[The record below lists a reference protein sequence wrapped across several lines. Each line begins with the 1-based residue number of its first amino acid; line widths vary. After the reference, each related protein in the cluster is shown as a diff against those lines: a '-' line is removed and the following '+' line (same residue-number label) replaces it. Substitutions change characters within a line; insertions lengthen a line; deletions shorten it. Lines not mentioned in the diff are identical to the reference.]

1 MSKINPREISIVHF
15 PSLSLRVSPKQKAE
29 VVELLKRSTDE
40 ITLAIGDGANDV
52 GMIQTAH
59 VGVGIMGREGVQAAC
74 ASDYT
79 IGQFRFLTKL
89 LFVHGVWNYRRLCKV
104 LLYSFY
110 KNICLY
116 VMEVSFSS
124 MNGFVCSESIFS
136 SFGLHFIMDFLDKF
150 YSNDGQLLSIMSCLL
165 LHHQWHWDYSIDV
178 VVLKR

>member
-1 MSKINPREISIVHF
+1 M
-15 PSLSLRVSPKQKAE
+15 
-29 VVELLKRSTDE
+29 VELVKRSTDE

-124 MNGFVCSESIFS
+124 MNSFVCSGWILCSC
-136 SFGLHFIMDFLDKF
+136 GLRFIMVSLDKF
-150 YSNDGQLLSIMSCLL
+150 FSNDGQSLFIMFYLL
-165 LHHQWHWDYSIDV
+165 LHRRWHWDYSIDV

>member
-1 MSKINPREISIVHF
+1 M
-15 PSLSLRVSPKQKAE
+15 LRVSPKQKAE
-29 VVELLKRSTDE
+29 VVELVKRSTDE
-40 ITLAIGDGANDV
+40 ITLAIGDGANDI

-59 VGVGIMGREGVQAAC
+59 VGVGIMGREGLQAAC

-116 VMEVSFSS
+116 VMEVSFRA
-124 MNGFVCSESIFS
+124 MQK
-136 SFGLHFIMDFLDKF
+136 FLC
-150 YSNDGQLLSIMSCLL
+150 N
-165 LHHQWHWDYSIDV
+165 
-178 VVLKR
+178 

>member
-1 MSKINPREISIVHF
+1 M
-15 PSLSLRVSPKQKAE
+15 
-29 VVELLKRSTDE
+29 VELIKRSTDD

-89 LFVHGVWNYRRLCKV
+89 LFVHGVWSYRRLCKV

-116 VMEVSFSS
+116 VMQVSPTVRPCEDHFRSLSS
-124 MNGFVCSESIFS
+124 Y
-136 SFGLHFIMDFLDKF
+136 GLHFTMDSPVKF
-150 YSNDGQLLSIMSCLL
+150 CLNDGPSPSITFSSQLP
-165 LHHQWHWDYSIDV
+165 HPWHSVSWIDAAAP
-178 VVLKR
+178 RR

>member
-1 MSKINPREISIVHF
+1 MFS
-15 PSLSLRVSPKQKAE
+15 SLFVSLFLSVSPKQKAE
-29 VVELLKRSTDE
+29 VVELVKRSTDE

-59 VGVGIMGREGVQAAC
+59 VGVGIIGREGVQAAC

-116 VMEVSFSS
+116 VMEVSRTNYNHFDQ
-124 MNGFVCSESIFS
+124 FISIFIALVCVS
-136 SFGLHFIMDFLDKF
+136 QWIFGTNSF
-150 YSNDGQLLSIMSCLL
+150 
-165 LHHQWHWDYSIDV
+165 
-178 VVLKR
+178 

>member
-1 MSKINPREISIVHF
+1 LV
-15 PSLSLRVSPKQKAE
+15 KQ
-29 VVELLKRSTDE
+29 STDD
-40 ITLAIGDGANDV
+40 ITLSIGDGANDV

-116 VMEVSFSS
+116 VMEVSADDRRHLEDDGFICSALVRISQWIFGTNSIRTMDHRHLQCLVYRCTSDGAWPFGPMLQCRDHDAISS
-124 MNGFVCSESIFS
+124 HV
-136 SFGLHFIMDFLDKF
+136 
-150 YSNDGQLLSIMSCLL
+150 
-165 LHHQWHWDYSIDV
+165 
-178 VVLKR
+178 

>member
-1 MSKINPREISIVHF
+1 M
-15 PSLSLRVSPKQKAE
+15 LSVNRKKKENELNDHLFLDSVSPKQKAE
-29 VVELLKRSTDE
+29 VVELVKRSTND

-79 IGQFRFLTKL
+79 VAQFRFLTKL

-116 VMEVSFSS
+116 VIEVSLEY
-124 MNGFVCSESIFS
+124 N
-136 SFGLHFIMDFLDKF
+136 
-150 YSNDGQLLSIMSCLL
+150 
-165 LHHQWHWDYSIDV
+165 
-178 VVLKR
+178 KRCKNLWKNVEPHRLNYFRR